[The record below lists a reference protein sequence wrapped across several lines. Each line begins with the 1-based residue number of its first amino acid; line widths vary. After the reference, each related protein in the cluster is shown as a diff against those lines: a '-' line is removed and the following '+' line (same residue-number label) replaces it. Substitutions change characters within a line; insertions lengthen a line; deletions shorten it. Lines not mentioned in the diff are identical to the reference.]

1 MSECPCSYQLDAT
14 APKVL
19 IKSQRPDEDKQCA
32 TTETLRSQVVSDWY
46 PGILPVA
53 PEELLDQES
62 MVPSSVSIS
71 LFAEIYLYPKLWF
84 YMNNTPM
91 SALFQNSTTST
102 VLSRE
107 TPVQK
112 VELVGFSTQSCEEL
126 KIGDVICVQSQESDG
141 HPDNKVLQ
149 QVIVEDVTD
158 CTPPGIP
165 LCSKIVPCI
174 EDEDS
179 DDLLSPRK
187 TETEN
192 STPES
197 ECEVNIFP
205 LELELMFYE
214 NVFSGLL
221 SFHLV
226 FTGCES

>member
-1 MSECPCSYQLDAT
+1 
-14 APKVL
+14 
-19 IKSQRPDEDKQCA
+19 
-32 TTETLRSQVVSDWY
+32 
-46 PGILPVA
+46 
-53 PEELLDQES
+53 
-62 MVPSSVSIS
+62 
-71 LFAEIYLYPKLWF
+71 
-84 YMNNTPM
+84 M

-112 VELVGFSTQSCEEL
+112 VELIGFSTQSYEEL

-141 HPDNKVLQ
+141 HPDNKVLEQ
-149 QVIVEDVTD
+149 TVIVEDVTD
-158 CTPPGIP
+158 CTPAGIP

-187 TETEN
+187 TESEN

-205 LELELMFYE
+205 MELELMFYE
-214 NVFSGLL
+214 NVFSGLFEL
-221 SFHLV
+221 PPCIHRV
-226 FTGCES
+226 